1 VGIAVAVGA
10 AVVILLAVAVGL
22 IVTSTS
28 STVASSSNNA
38 ASISPPAQRLVRSAL
53 RSTIL
58 GGSFHYVSRFT
69 SRGSTQT
76 IVGDAGL
83 SSGKQVITI
92 GPDTFTVLVIG
103 TACYFQGNARQLVDQ
118 LGLPAGV
125 AATYAGQWISLAP
138 GDAPYQSVYVAVTTH
153 SALSSNITFA
163 PHQESGASK
172 RSGYRVIGVT
182 GPITNVSAGGQTQPA
197 KGTSSLYVTSSTP
210 HLPVEYTENGK
221 VGRVA
226 SKLDLTFSDWG
237 EPIALSTP
245 SGAAPYSSL
254 SSGNGTTPTTN
265 APVLT

>member
-1 VGIAVAVGA
+1 M
-10 AVVILLAVAVGL
+10 ILLAVAVGL

-28 STVASSSNNA
+28 STVASRSNNA
-38 ASISPPAQRLVRSAL
+38 ASISLAQRLERSAL
-53 RSTIL
+53 RSTML

-92 GPDTFTVLVIG
+92 GPDTSTVLVIG

-138 GDAPYQSVYVAVTTH
+138 GDAPYQSVYVAVTTN
-153 SALSSNITFA
+153 SAITNNITFA

-172 RSGYRVIGVT
+172 RSGYRVIGIT
-182 GPITNVSAGGQTQPA
+182 GPITNDTASGQTQPA
-197 KGTSSLYVTSSTP
+197 KGTASLYVTSSSP
-210 HLPVEYTENGK
+210 HLPVEYTENGR
-221 VGRVA
+221 VGKVA
-226 SKLDLTFSDWG
+226 SKLDLTFSSWG

-245 SGAAPYSSL
+245 PGAAPYSSL
-254 SSGNGTTPTTN
+254 SSGNATTPTTN